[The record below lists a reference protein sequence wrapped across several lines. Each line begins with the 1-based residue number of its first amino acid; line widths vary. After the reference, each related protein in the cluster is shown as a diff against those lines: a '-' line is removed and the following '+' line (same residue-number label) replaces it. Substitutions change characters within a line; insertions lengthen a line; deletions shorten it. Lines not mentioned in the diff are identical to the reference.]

1 MLRRMRKSAFR
12 LFAILKLYRLLRP
25 WRRDGWVL
33 KGVEELS
40 ELLYAFIG
48 LWYNGLMVEA
58 MDIVSRWSQ
67 DGLCV
72 VSKSQQAES
81 QATAE
86 KAAL

>member
-12 LFAILKLYRLLRP
+12 LFATMKLYRLLRP
-25 WRRDGWVL
+25 WRRDGWAL

-48 LWYNGLMVEA
+48 LWYNGCMIEA
-58 MDIVSRWSQ
+58 MAIVRRWSQ

-72 VSKSQQAES
+72 VSKSHPAES
-81 QATAE
+81 QAAAE
-86 KAAL
+86 NAAL